1 MPVALTTA
9 KPPPVNP
16 DPVAMPSNR
25 PSTIVPSFALRAML
39 KQPLAV
45 ARRTEPFKVLRPTR
59 NPVQLSLFE
68 RPTGAR

>member
-1 MPVALTTA
+1 
-9 KPPPVNP
+9 
-16 DPVAMPSNR
+16 MPSNR
-25 PSTIVPSFALRAML
+25 PSTIVPSFALRAMP